1 MKAAVLC
8 CVVAAGSLAQG
19 YRAERISVDGFEV
32 IRLEDP
38 ARKAVVSVVP
48 AIGNNAYEFA
58 VNGKNI
64 LWAPFQTLSEWQ
76 ARPVLCGNPL
86 LAPWANRLDHDG
98 FYANGKRYALNPEL
112 GNLRRDANRK
122 PIHGLLAFSSYW
134 KVAAVN
140 ADSQSAAVTSRLE
153 FWRYPDLVAQFPFA
167 HTLTM
172 TYRLQ
177 DGALEVE
184 TVLENHATEPMPVAI
199 GYHPYFR
206 LHDAPRE
213 EWKVHVAA
221 RERWVLSELLLPT
234 GERRPAGL
242 PDVVA
247 LKDVVLDDVFDG
259 LVRDGQ
265 ARATFW
271 VQGARQKIN
280 VVYGPK
286 YTVAVVYAP
295 KGREFICF
303 EPMTAVTNGLNLA
316 HQGRYGELQSI
327 PPGGQWRESFW
338 IRPEGF

>member
-1 MKAAVLC
+1 M
-8 CVVAAGSLAQG
+8 AAGSLGQG
-19 YRAERISVDGFEV
+19 YRAERASVDGLEV

-38 ARKAVVSVVP
+38 SRKAVVSVVP
-48 AIGNNAYEFA
+48 SIGNNAYEFA
-58 VNGKNI
+58 IDGKN
-64 LWAPFQTLSEWQ
+64 LFWVPFATLSEW
-76 ARPVLCGNPL
+76 RSKPVLGGNPL
-86 LAPWANRLDHDG
+86 LAPWANRLDQDA
-98 FYANGKRYALNPEL
+98 FYANGKRYVLNPEL

-122 PIHGLLAFSSYW
+122 PIHGLLAFSPYW
-134 KVAAVN
+134 KVAGLEG
-140 ADSQSAAVTSRLE
+140 DSRSAAVTSRLE
-153 FWRYPDLVAQFPFA
+153 FWRYPDLMAQFPFA

-184 TVLENHATEPMPVAI
+184 TVIENHAAEPMPVAV

-206 LHDAPRE
+206 LYDAPRE

-221 RERWVLSELLLPT
+221 RQRWVLSDLLLPT

-242 PDVVA
+242 PEMVS
-247 LKDVVLDDVFDG
+247 LKEVVLDDVFGD
-259 LVRDGQ
+259 LVRDHEG
-265 ARATFW
+265 RVTFR
-271 VQGARQKIN
+271 VEGARQSIR
-280 VVYGPK
+280 VIYGPK

-316 HQGRYGELQSI
+316 HEGRYGELQSV